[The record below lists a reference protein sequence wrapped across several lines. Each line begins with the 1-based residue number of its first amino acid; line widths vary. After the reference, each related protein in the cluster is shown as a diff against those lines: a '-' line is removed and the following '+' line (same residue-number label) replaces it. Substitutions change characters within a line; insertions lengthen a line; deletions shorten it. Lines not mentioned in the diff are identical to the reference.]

1 VRWAL
6 VLAAVFPTILGMSAL
21 LFGVAGNQELACT
34 YLRGFRLLIAAELVL
49 VLILACVG
57 LAYEQRARAHDA
69 AQFRPPGSLVDLGGY
84 KLHLYCT
91 GSGGP
96 TVILE
101 HGHQATYLDWNLVQ
115 PKLSQFARVCSFD
128 RAGYGWSDPSPQ
140 PRLPSRMAEELRRLL
155 EAAGEKPPYILV
167 GHSFGGLDAIMF
179 AHKFPSQVA
188 GVVLVDSSHPDGLK
202 QSSWQSRF
210 WLRLMQFT
218 MPFGLPR
225 SRGWCGGGPQE
236 TLRIKRALN
245 CQPENIRTIF
255 REDAAFPV
263 TVQEIRQIA
272 DLGSLPLV
280 VIARDPATGP
290 DAVSAASHTQQQ
302 RAWAMLSRDSK
313 FVIAQG
319 SGHDIP
325 LARPEVIVESVRDLI
340 KLREQA
346 DSRGTP

>member
-1 VRWAL
+1 VRWAV
-6 VLAAVFPTILGMSAL
+6 VLAAAFPAILGMSAL
-21 LFGVAGNQELACT
+21 LLRVAGNQELART
-34 YLRGFRLLIAAELVL
+34 FLRSFRLVIAAELVL
-49 VLILACVG
+49 VVILACVG
-57 LAYEQRARAHDA
+57 LVYEQRARTNDA
-69 AQFRPPGSLVDLGGY
+69 AQFRPPGTLVDLGGY

-115 PKLSQFARVCSFD
+115 PKLSEFARVCSLD
-128 RAGYGWSDPSPQ
+128 RGGYGWSDPSPR
-140 PRLPSRMAEELRRLL
+140 PPLPSQMAEELRRLL

-179 AHKFPSQVA
+179 AHKFPSHVA
-188 GVVLVDSSHPDGLK
+188 GVVLVDSSHPDALR
-202 QSSWQSRF
+202 QSSWQSRV
-210 WLRLMQFT
+210 WLRFMQFT

-225 SRGWCGGGPQE
+225 ARGWCGGGPQE

-245 CQPENIRTIF
+245 CQSENLRTIL
-255 REDAAFPV
+255 REDEAFPA
-263 TVQEIRQIA
+263 TVQEIRQVA
-272 DLGSLPLV
+272 HLGSLPLV

-290 DAVSAASHTQQQ
+290 DAVSEASHTQQQ
-302 RAWAMLSRDSK
+302 RALTMLSRDSK

-325 LARPEVIVESVRDLI
+325 LARPEVIVESVRNLI
-340 KLREQA
+340 RLREQA
-346 DSRGTP
+346 DSRETP